1 MSIPIPDWLKQD
13 NSEASRLVRKLA
25 LWRCSNFRWGFV
37 VAKAGSSYDDEARWN
52 KTLDRL
58 RQHVAFGLA
67 LPRLQAGGSDDRA
80 ERMAMDAFTLQVL
93 DSHELRGAPSHDT
106 IRAHL
111 RAWKE
116 ANAGNK
122 DLAFVCDD
130 VCLFLDDRMVQQ
142 LVDAPEPSL
151 DWYRSGRPGTL
162 LLTLTTCVGVLDAY
176 FGPDT
181 VEDKR
186 EERPHYQGWMWVG
199 AAYLPEFW
207 RRIDDYFQN
216 MEMMC
221 ALTYEPDLIPLWD
234 GCENLLLDPETLEE
248 RDTELDKQRARF
260 NR

>member
-1 MSIPIPDWLKQD
+1 
-13 NSEASRLVRKLA
+13 
-25 LWRCSNFRWGFV
+25 V

-111 RAWKE
+111 WAWKE
-116 ANAGNK
+116 VNAGNN

-130 VCLFLDDRMVQQ
+130 VCLFLDDRMVQRLLGQ
-142 LVDAPEPSL
+142 PEPSL
-151 DWYRSGRPGTL
+151 AWWRNCSPHL
-162 LLTLTTCVGVLDAY
+162 LSPTGLSANLSMCIGVIDAH

-181 VEDKR
+181 IEDKR
-186 EERPHYQGWMWVG
+186 EERPHYQGWMWIG

-207 RRIDDYFQN
+207 RRIDDYFEN

-248 RDTELDKQRARF
+248 RDNELDKQRARF